1 MRDKDEKPE
10 LRSELDAGAR
20 VLAERW
26 LAYLVAA
33 AGAVAIFN
41 AFVPGFEEYDVSGL
55 LAIAGG
61 AFGVAALLLCGTR
74 GRLPLPWLHV
84 LVATGSTGIG
94 AGIHFTDGVPNA
106 ASMLYLWVV
115 LYAFYFFSRRAA
127 LLHLVVVGASYAVPI
142 ALRPPPFSPVAH
154 WATTIVTMALAGWF
168 VGVLKARLDESL
180 GRLELLAETDALTGL
195 ANRRGWTTRART
207 EISRATRGS
216 GALAV
221 ALIDLDNFKAFNDEH
236 GHAAGDRLL
245 ADCARAWRGAI
256 RETDFLAR
264 LGGDEFAVLLPGCDE
279 AQALEIAERLRAVLP
294 EDASGC
300 IGLAQWRLG
309 QSILDTLAVADAAL
323 YDAKRTRGGGIVVAA

>member
-1 MRDKDEKPE
+1 MRDEAEKPE
-10 LRSELDAGAR
+10 LGSELDAGAR

-41 AFVPGFEEYDVSGL
+41 AFVPGFEEYDVTGL
-55 LAIAGG
+55 LVIAGG
-61 AFGVAALLLCGTR
+61 AFGVAALLRGTR

-84 LVATGSTGIG
+84 LVAAGSTGIG

-127 LLHLVVVGASYAVPI
+127 LLHLAVVGASYAVPI

-195 ANRRGWTTRART
+195 ANRRGWTTRARA
-207 EISRATRGS
+207 EINRATRGS
-216 GALAV
+216 GRLAV

-264 LGGDEFAVLLPGCDE
+264 LGGDEFAVLLPGCDDVE
-279 AQALEIAERLRAVLP
+279 AVEIARRLRSVLP
-294 EDASGC
+294 EGASAC

-309 QSILDTLAVADAAL
+309 QSILDTLAVADTAL
-323 YDAKRTRGGGIVVAA
+323 YDAKRTSGGRIVVAA